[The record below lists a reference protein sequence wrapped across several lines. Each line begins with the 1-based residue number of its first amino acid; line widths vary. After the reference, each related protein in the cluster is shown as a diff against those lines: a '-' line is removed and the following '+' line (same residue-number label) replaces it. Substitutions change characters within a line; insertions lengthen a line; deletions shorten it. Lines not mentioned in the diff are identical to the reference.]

1 MQRIAFL
8 LFLAL
13 SYSAI
18 AATPA
23 DKAQKLLQT
32 LSVEEKVGQ
41 MTQITITALEGETG
55 KFDPAKLKTA
65 IAGHHIGSILN
76 VPNPG
81 APKPD
86 RWAEVMKE
94 IEAATAL
101 TDKKIPILYGIDSIH
116 GASYTDGAT
125 LFPQQIG
132 LAATWNPEIVEAGA
146 RVSAYETRAS
156 SIPWVF
162 SPDLDLTRNP
172 LWPRIWETFGQDT
185 YLSSRLG
192 EAMVKGFQGN
202 DLTAKNSVAAC
213 VKHFVG
219 YGSPTTGRDRT
230 PSIIPDRFLRQ
241 YDIPIFQAAID
252 AGARTIMINSGEIN
266 GTPVHASKKL
276 LTDIL
281 QGEMGF
287 KGVILTDW
295 EDIIYLHNR
304 HKVAAT
310 MKDAVRIAVN
320 AGIDMSMVPN
330 DYSFHEHLVALV
342 KEGTITEER
351 IDKSV
356 LKILTLKYEL
366 GLFDRSLAAN
376 AKDYPDFASEEAT
389 ALAYQAAVESIT
401 LLKNDDILP
410 LKKGGKVLITGPTA
424 NSMNVLNGGWTYT
437 WQGDKS
443 DEWAEEKHTV
453 LEAFQAELGN
463 ENVTYVP
470 GTKFDEEIDIAAA
483 VAAAKEVD
491 HIILCLGE
499 ANYTETPGDI
509 DDLRLDWPQQ
519 NLAHQL
525 AATGKPIILV
535 LLEGRPRTIKDIVPK
550 MNGIFHAYLP
560 GNEGAPALVDLIYGK
575 ANPSGCL
582 PYNYPHAAH
591 GLQPYNRKHTQSLP
605 DDAPNYT
612 PQFEFGHGLSY
623 TTFTFSDL
631 KVDKATFG
639 KSETVTASVTVT
651 NTGKRAGKKVV
662 QLYLSD
668 HFASISP
675 QVKSLQGF
683 EKVDLKPGESQ
694 TVTFALAPRAF
705 QFVDQNQ
712 EWISEA
718 GTFTLAIGDQK
729 LDIELVDSTVD

>member
-1 MQRIAFL
+1 MQRAAFS
-8 LFLAL
+8 LFLSLTGL
-13 SYSAI
+13 SLAE
-18 AATPA
+18 TPA
-23 DKAQKLLQT
+23 HKAQKLLDT

-41 MTQITITALEGETG
+41 MTQITITALEGEKG
-55 KFDPAKLKTA
+55 QLDPAKLKNA
-65 IAGHHIGSILN
+65 ISAHHIGSILN

-81 APKPD
+81 APAPP
-86 RWAEVMKE
+86 RWAEVMEE
-94 IEAATAL
+94 IEAATTE
-101 TDKKIPILYGIDSIH
+101 TDKKIPIIYGIDSIH

-132 LAATWNPEIVEAGA
+132 LAATWNPELVEGGT
-146 RVSAYETRAS
+146 RISAYETRAS

-185 YLSSRLG
+185 YLSSRMG
-192 EAMVKGFQGN
+192 EAMVRGFQGD
-202 DLTAKNSVAAC
+202 DLTAKGNVAAC
-213 VKHFVG
+213 IKHFVG

-230 PSIIPDRFLRQ
+230 PSIIPDRVLRQ
-241 YDIPIFQAAID
+241 YDLPIFQAAID

-281 QGEMGF
+281 QKEMGF
-287 KGVILTDW
+287 KGIILTDW
-295 EDIIYLHNR
+295 EDIIYLHTR

-310 MKDAVRIAVN
+310 MKDAVHMAIE

-330 DYSFHEHLVALV
+330 DYSFYDELVGLV

-351 IDKSV
+351 LDHSV

-366 GLFDRSLAAN
+366 GLFDRSLAADP
-376 AKDYPDFASEEAT
+376 KDYPAFASEVAT
-389 ALAYQAAVESIT
+389 QLAYQSAVESIT

-424 NSMNVLNGGWTYT
+424 NSMNVLNGGWSYT

-443 DEWAEEKHTV
+443 DQWAEEKLTV
-453 LEAFQAELGN
+453 LEAFQAELGE
-463 ENVTYVP
+463 ENVTYIP
-470 GTKFDEEIDIAAA
+470 GSEFEKPADLSAALDA
-483 VAAAKEVD
+483 SKDVD

-499 ANYTETPGDI
+499 PNYTETPGDI
-509 DDLRLDWPQQ
+509 DDLRLPWPQLD
-519 NLAHQL
+519 LATQL
-525 AATGKPIILV
+525 AATGKPVILV
-535 LLEGRPRTIKDIVPK
+535 LLEGRPRTISHIVPK
-550 MNGIFHAYLP
+550 MKAIFHAYLP
-560 GNEGAPALVDLIYGK
+560 GNEGARALVDLVYGK
-575 ANPSGCL
+575 ENPSGCL
-582 PYNYPHAAH
+582 PYNYPHAVH

-623 TTFTFSDL
+623 TTFAFSDL
-631 KVDKATFG
+631 KVDKATFL
-639 KSETVTASVTVT
+639 KTDSLTATVSVK
-651 NTGKRAGKKVV
+651 NTGEREGQKVV

-668 HFASISP
+668 HFATISP

-683 EKVDLKPGESQ
+683 DKISLKPGESK
-694 TVTFALAPRAF
+694 TVTFTLAPRAF
-705 QFVDQNQ
+705 EFVNEAQQ
-712 EWISEA
+712 WVSEP
-718 GTFTLAIGDQK
+718 GKFTLAVGDQK
-729 LDIELVDSTVD
+729 VEVELVESLVD

>member
-1 MQRIAFL
+1 MQQIATL
-8 LFLAL
+8 LFFSL
-13 SYSAI
+13 SSAVCI
-18 AATPA
+18 ASPA
-23 DKAQKLLQT
+23 EQAQT
-32 LSVEEKVGQ
+32 LLDTLSIEEKVGQ
-41 MTQITITALEGETG
+41 MTQITISALEGEPG
-55 KFDPAKLKTA
+55 KFDPDKLKNA
-65 IAGHHIGSILN
+65 ISNHHIGSILN

-81 APKPD
+81 APIPAV
-86 RWAEVMKE
+86 WAEVMKE

-162 SPDLDLTRNP
+162 SPDLDLPRNP
-172 LWPRIWETFGQDT
+172 LWPRTWETFGQDT

-192 EAMVKGFQGN
+192 EAMVKGFQGD
-202 DLTAKNSVAAC
+202 DLTAKGSVAAC
-213 VKHFVG
+213 IKHFVG

-230 PSIIPDRFLRQ
+230 PSIIPDRVLRQ
-241 YDIPIFQAAID
+241 YDLPIFQAAID

-281 QGEMGF
+281 QNEMGF
-287 KGVILTDW
+287 KGIILTDW

-304 HKVAAT
+304 HKVAPT
-310 MKDAVRIAVN
+310 MKDAVRMAVN

-330 DYSFHEHLVALV
+330 DYSFFNELVNLV

-351 IDKSV
+351 IDHSV

-366 GLFDRSLAAN
+366 GLFDRSLAADSKN
-376 AKDYPDFASEEAT
+376 YSDFASQEAT
-389 ALAYQAAVESIT
+389 QLAYRAALESIT
-401 LLKNDDILP
+401 LLKNDNVLP
-410 LKKGGKVLITGPTA
+410 LKKGGKILITGPTA
-424 NSMNVLNGGWTYT
+424 NSMNVLNGGWSYT

-443 DEWAEEKHTV
+443 DEWAQEKHTV
-453 LEAFQAELGN
+453 LEAFQAELGK

-470 GTKFDEEIDIAAA
+470 GTKFDKEIDIAAA
-483 VAAAKEVD
+483 VTAAKDAD

-519 NLAHQL
+519 DLANQL

-535 LLEGRPRTIKDIVPK
+535 LLEGRPRTINNIVPK

-560 GNEGAPALVDLIYGK
+560 GNEGARALVDLVYGK

-582 PYNYPHAAH
+582 PYNYPRAVN

-623 TTFTFSDL
+623 TTFAYSDL
-631 KVDKATFG
+631 KVDNASFG
-639 KSETVTASVTVT
+639 KSDSLTATVTVK
-651 NTGKRAGKKVV
+651 NTGDRTGQKVV
-662 QLYLSD
+662 QLYVSD
-668 HFASISP
+668 HFATISP

-683 EKVDLKPGESQ
+683 EKINLKPGESK
-694 TVTFALAPRAF
+694 TVTFTLAPRAF
-705 QFVDQNQ
+705 QFVN
-712 EWISEA
+712 ESEKWVSEA
-718 GTFTLAIGDQK
+718 GTFTLVLGDQK
-729 LDIELVDSTVD
+729 VDVELVDSPID